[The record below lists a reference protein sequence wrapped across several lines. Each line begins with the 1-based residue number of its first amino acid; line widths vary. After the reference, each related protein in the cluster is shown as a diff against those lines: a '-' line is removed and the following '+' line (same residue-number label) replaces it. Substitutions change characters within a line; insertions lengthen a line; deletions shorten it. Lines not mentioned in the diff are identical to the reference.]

1 MKKVLISVMALG
13 VVLLASSLA
22 MAADAPAADA
32 AGDNIFIMA
41 LSAMAACIGVGLACL
56 GGGIGMGI
64 AVNGTVLGTARN
76 PELGSRLMTLM
87 LIGMALI
94 ESVVIYTLVIAF
106 IILFAN
112 PFL

>member
-1 MKKVLISVMALG
+1 MKKSFLG
-13 VVLLASSLA
+13 VVAALAVLLVSSVA
-22 MAADAPAADA
+22 MAADAPAA
-32 AGDNIFIMA
+32 AGDKTLVIA
-41 LSAMAACIGVGLACL
+41 LSAMAACIGVGLAAL

-76 PELGSRLMTLM
+76 PEMSGRLMTLM
-87 LIGMALI
+87 LIGLALI

-106 IILFAN
+106 ILLYVN